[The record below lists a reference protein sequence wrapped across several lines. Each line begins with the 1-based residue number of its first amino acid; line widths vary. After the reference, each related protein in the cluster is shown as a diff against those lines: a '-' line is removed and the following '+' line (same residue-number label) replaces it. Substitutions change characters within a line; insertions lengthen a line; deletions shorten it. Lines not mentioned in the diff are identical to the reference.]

1 MREKMSRMGRNRK
14 GKPNNTTRVG
24 REAIVE
30 ALSAY
35 GSDAEGTDGMVGF
48 CMALL
53 REDIKTD

>member
-1 MREKMSRMGRNRK
+1 MSRMGRNRK